1 MFNEVFGNQIKI
13 RSILHPSVSP
23 SKIILFEKQ
32 YQAFD
37 AVFHHQSSRAW
48 NQLQRAGLPALLR
61 FYALGARC
69 SFNVATPISFTVFFL
84 NKQQQQQN
92 NKIHY
97 KVPFFFV

>member
-13 RSILHPSVSP
+13 CSILHPSVSP

-37 AVFHHQSSRAW
+37 AVFHHQFIPRLEPAA
-48 NQLQRAGLPALLR
+48 RAGLPAFLR
-61 FYALGARC
+61 FYALCARC
-69 SFNVATPISFTVFFL
+69 SFNVATPVSFTVFFL
-84 NKQQQQQN
+84 NKQQQRQN

-97 KVPFFFV
+97 NVPFFFV